1 MMAEYELL
9 LLILRN
15 SLNNSHSLYKF
26 EYNNKKSKGTNLKKA
41 FSLMELMVVIII
53 LGLLAA
59 FVLPNLTGKSEEA
72 KEKIV
77 CIQMK
82 SIAQTLK
89 MFKLDT
95 SSYPQTEEGL
105 DLLVE
110 KKYFEDGKMPKDA
123 WGNKFIYIQNED
135 SFDLVSMGSDKKES
149 TEDDIYYSKCDK

>member
-1 MMAEYELL
+1 
-9 LLILRN
+9 
-15 SLNNSHSLYKF
+15 
-26 EYNNKKSKGTNLKKA
+26 
-41 FSLMELMVVIII
+41 MELMVVIII

-149 TEDDIYYSKCDK
+149 TEDDIYYSKCNK